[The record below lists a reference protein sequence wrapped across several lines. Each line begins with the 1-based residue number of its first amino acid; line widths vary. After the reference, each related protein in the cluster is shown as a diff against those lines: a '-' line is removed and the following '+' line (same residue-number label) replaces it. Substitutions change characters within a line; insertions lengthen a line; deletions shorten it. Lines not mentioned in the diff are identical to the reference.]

1 MGDREPTL
9 FIVGRFLNFLAFRVE
24 CFCSLHNYRIWHTK
38 LKEIIMKASKASR
51 KLRVR
56 LIHWHEAEA
65 AERASRLRGLGYQVD
80 HAILSGPEGFREL
93 RDNPPSAFVIDL
105 SRVPSHGRDVGI
117 ALRSYK
123 DTRLVPIV
131 FVDGDPEKVDK
142 LKTYLPDAVYTEW
155 PDIGKALK
163 QAVSRPVVA
172 PAVPRSRMEAY
183 SGSPLPKKL
192 GIRPGTAV
200 ILVGGPE
207 GFRNT
212 LGKLPDRVSVGEK
225 SIDALPKVSGS
236 SRAKAGERRLILWF
250 VKTQRELERD
260 VGKIAARTPDGGVWI
275 IWPKK
280 ASGLPS
286 DLNQNIVRAA
296 GLGAGVVDY
305 KVCAV
310 DETWSGLLFA
320 RRK

>member
-1 MGDREPTL
+1 M
-9 FIVGRFLNFLAFRVE
+9 
-24 CFCSLHNYRIWHTK
+24 WHTVSNETTMP
-38 LKEIIMKASKASR
+38 LRYSSR

-65 AERASRLRGLGYQVD
+65 AERGERLRALGYEVN
-80 HAILSGPEGFREL
+80 HSILSGPEGFREL
-93 RDNPPSAFVIDL
+93 RDNPPAAVVIDL
-105 SRVPSHGRDVGI
+105 NRVPSHGRDVGM

-131 FVDGDPEKVDK
+131 FVDGDPEKVEK

-172 PAVPRSRMEAY
+172 PVVPRSRMEAY

-212 LGKLPDRVSVGEK
+212 LGRLPDRVSVEEK
-225 SIDALPKVSGS
+225 SINALPKVSGN

-260 VGKIAARTPDGGVWI
+260 VGKMAARTPNGGVWI

-280 ASGLPS
+280 GSRLPS
-286 DLNQNIVRAA
+286 DLTQNLVRAA

-305 KVCAV
+305 KVFAV
-310 DETWSGLLFA
+310 DKTWSGLLFA

>member
-1 MGDREPTL
+1 
-9 FIVGRFLNFLAFRVE
+9 
-24 CFCSLHNYRIWHTK
+24 
-38 LKEIIMKASKASR
+38 MKASKANP

-65 AERASRLRGLGYQVD
+65 EERGKRLRALGYKVD
-80 HAILSGPEGFREL
+80 HNILSGPEGFRKL
-93 RDNPPSAFVIDL
+93 RDTPPDAVVIDL
-105 SRVPSHGRDVGI
+105 GRVPSHGRDVGM

-131 FVDGDPEKVDK
+131 FVGGDAEKVK
-142 LKTYLPDAVYTEW
+142 RIQTHLPDALYTEW
-155 PDIGKALK
+155 PDIGNALK
-163 QAVSRPVVA
+163 QAISSPVVA
-172 PAVPRSRMEAY
+172 PVVPRSRMEAY

-192 GIRPGTAV
+192 GIRPGTTV
-200 ILVGGPE
+200 ILVGAPE

-212 LGKLPDRVSVGEK
+212 LGNLPDRVPVEGR
-225 SIDALPKVSGS
+225 SINALPMVTGGAKV
-236 SRAKAGERRLILWF
+236 KAEERRLILWF
-250 VKTQRELERD
+250 VRTQRELTRD

-296 GLGAGVVDY
+296 GLGAGIVDY

-310 DETWSGLLFA
+310 DKTWSGLLFA

>member
-1 MGDREPTL
+1 
-9 FIVGRFLNFLAFRVE
+9 
-24 CFCSLHNYRIWHTK
+24 
-38 LKEIIMKASKASR
+38 MKASKANP

-65 AERASRLRGLGYQVD
+65 EERGKRLRALGYIVD
-80 HAILSGPEGFREL
+80 HNILSGPEGFRKL
-93 RDNPPSAFVIDL
+93 RDTPPDAVVIDL
-105 SRVPSHGRDVGI
+105 GRVPSHGRDVGM

-131 FVDGDPEKVDK
+131 FVGGDAEKVK
-142 LKTYLPDAVYTEW
+142 RIQTHLPDALYTEW
-155 PDIGKALK
+155 PDIGNALK
-163 QAVSRPVVA
+163 QAVSSPVVA
-172 PAVPRSRMEAY
+172 PVVPRSRMEAY

-192 GIRPGTAV
+192 GIRPGTTV
-200 ILVGGPE
+200 ILVGAPE

-212 LGKLPDRVSVGEK
+212 LGNLPDRVPVEGR
-225 SIDALPKVSGS
+225 SINALPMVTGGAKV
-236 SRAKAGERRLILWF
+236 KAEERRLILWF
-250 VKTQRELERD
+250 VRTQRELTRD

-296 GLGAGVVDY
+296 GLGAGIVDY

-310 DETWSGLLFA
+310 DKTWSGLLFA

>member
-1 MGDREPTL
+1 
-9 FIVGRFLNFLAFRVE
+9 
-24 CFCSLHNYRIWHTK
+24 
-38 LKEIIMKASKASR
+38 MKASKASP

-56 LIHWHEAEA
+56 LVHWHEAEA
-65 AERASRLRGLGYQVD
+65 GESAERLRTLGYQVN

-93 RDNPPSAFVIDL
+93 RDNPPAAVVIDL
-105 SRVPSHGRDVGI
+105 SRIPSHGRDVGI

-131 FVDGDPEKVDK
+131 FVGGEAEKVERI
-142 LKTYLPDAVYTEW
+142 KTNLPDAIYTEW
-155 PDIGKALK
+155 PDIRKTLK

-172 PAVPRSRMEAY
+172 PVVPRSRMEAY

-192 GIRPGTAV
+192 GIRPETVV
-200 ILVGGPE
+200 ILVGAPQ

-212 LGKLPDRVSVGEK
+212 LGDLPDRVSVERR
-225 SIDALPKVSGS
+225 SINVLPKVSRGS
-236 SRAKAGERRLILWF
+236 KAKAGERRLILWF
-250 VKTQRELERD
+250 VRSKRELTRD
-260 VGKIAARTPDGGVWI
+260 VGKIAAGTPDGGVWI

-280 ASGLPS
+280 GSDFPS
-286 DLNQNIVRAA
+286 DVNQKIVRAT
-296 GLGAGVVDY
+296 GLGAGIVDY